1 MSLKYAA
8 ALLAALF
15 TTPALADEL
24 IGSYSAY
31 IGEDDLYNSNGER
44 LTKPWQILR
53 QDRANFH
60 RYGISQRGDEDD
72 DFFASAENRANME
85 YMVQHGQ
92 IARSAA
98 KKLVRGDVMVTVEI
112 YGRGGT
118 GDFVNVTVGD

>member
-1 MSLKYAA
+1 MKQLFMAA
-8 ALLAALF
+8 VFAAF
-15 TTPALADEL
+15 ATAPAFADEL

-60 RYGISQRGDEDD
+60 KYGVSQPGDEDD
-72 DFFASAENRANME
+72 DFFASANNRANME
-85 YMVQHGQ
+85 YMVQHGT

-98 KKLVRGDVMVTVEI
+98 RALVRGDVMVTVEI
-112 YGRGGT
+112 YGRGNT
-118 GDFVNVTVGD
+118 GDFVNVTVGN

>member
-1 MSLKYAA
+1 MKTVYVA
-8 ALLAALF
+8 ALLAALHV
-15 TTPALADEL
+15 TPAFADEL

-60 RYGISQRGDEDD
+60 KYGISQRGDEDD

-85 YMVQHGQ
+85 YMVQHGK

-98 KKLVRGDVMVTVEI
+98 KALVRGDVMVTVEI
-112 YGRGGT
+112 YGSGGT

>member
-1 MSLKYAA
+1 MKSIHVA
-8 ALLAALF
+8 ALLAAISAV
-15 TTPALADEL
+15 PAAADEL

-31 IGEDDLYNSNGER
+31 IGEDDLYNSDGQR

-60 RYGISQRGDEDD
+60 KFGISQRGDEDD

-85 YMVQHGQ
+85 YMVQHGT

-98 KKLVRGDVMVTVEI
+98 RALARGDVMVTVEI